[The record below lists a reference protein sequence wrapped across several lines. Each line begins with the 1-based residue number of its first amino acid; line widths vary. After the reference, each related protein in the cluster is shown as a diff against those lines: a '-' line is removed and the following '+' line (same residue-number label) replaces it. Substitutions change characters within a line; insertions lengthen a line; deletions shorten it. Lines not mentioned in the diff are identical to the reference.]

1 MTDPRAV
8 LADLVA
14 RFRSEAGEDVRATY
28 QLYLTGD
35 GGGAWNLTIADGRC
49 HLADGD
55 AERPD
60 VTITITANDWAHLL
74 SGQLDAL
81 SAYLSGRLQIAGD
94 LSLATRLPALFG
106 L

>member
-1 MTDPRAV
+1 MTDPGAV
-8 LADLVA
+8 LADLVG
-14 RFRSEAGEDVRATY
+14 RFRSEAGREVRATY

-35 GGGAWNLTIADGRC
+35 GGGAWNLTIADGKC

-60 VTITITANDWAHLL
+60 VTITISLDEWSQLL
-74 SGQLDAL
+74 SGELDAL

>member
-1 MTDPRAV
+1 MTDPATI
-8 LADLVA
+8 LADLA
-14 RFRSEAGEDVRATY
+14 GRFRPEAAEEMRATY
-28 QLYLTGD
+28 QVHLTGD
-35 GGGAWNLTIADGRC
+35 GGGVWNLTIADGKC
-49 HLADGD
+49 QLAEGN
-55 AERPD
+55 AEQPD
-60 VTITITANDWAHLL
+60 VTITISVDEWSQLL